1 METIE
6 KTGKIALD
14 ITPETKIAAL
24 LKAYP
29 QLEPVLMQISPT
41 FGKLQNPVLR
51 KTVAKVAS
59 LRQAA
64 VIGNVQLGGMIN
76 RLRAAAGLASELSI
90 SDSGGEAWKEGQVD
104 RAKIV
109 ESFDARPMIET
120 GGHPMNL
127 VLEKAER
134 LNPGEI
140 FELVTPFLPAPLIE
154 ILQAKGYK
162 VAYNQAGENEYRT
175 FIQQ

>member
-1 METIE
+1 ME
-6 KTGKIALD
+6 
-14 ITPETKIAAL
+14 
-24 LKAYP
+24 
-29 QLEPVLMQISPT
+29 ISPT

-64 VIGNVQLGGMIN
+64 VIGNVQLAGMIN
-76 RLRAAAGLASELSI
+76 RLRAAAGLSSADSI
-90 SDSGGEAWKEGQVD
+90 TESTAEVPNEGNVD
-104 RAKIV
+104 REKIV

-140 FELVTPFLPAPLIE
+140 LELITPFLPAPLIE
-154 ILQAKGYK
+154 ILQGKGYN
-162 VAYNQAGENEYRT
+162 VVFNEAGENEYRT
-175 FIQQ
+175 FIQK